1 MCVYDRI
8 VYFNIV
14 KKDINILSKKGVL
27 RGGDTMLP
35 MGGTKKFSASAKKFP
50 PPLHKG
56 SRIYNPTHLPLYM

>member
-14 KKDINILSKKGVL
+14 KKDINILSKRGFKGQ
-27 RGGDTMLP
+27 GGAQKHFP
-35 MGGTKKFSASAKKFP
+35 RQQKSSP

-56 SRIYNPTHLPLYM
+56 SRIYNPTDLPLYM